1 MADGMTDRMDPDG
14 MDPEG
19 IDEEQGTAAHQVRDA
34 LALAHLSLVGRVA
47 MRLASRLPAS
57 VDRDELRS
65 AGMLGLL
72 DACHRFDEARSASF
86 PSYAEMRIRGAMLDH
101 LRAQDW
107 LPRRLRREARELEGE
122 RRALSQR
129 LGRRPSDGELA
140 AALGWE
146 EEAILAAARAL
157 GEEMVPHAVPDERAD
172 ASVLAAIG
180 VQTPPVDPLT
190 RLGQRRLHQR
200 IATAIERLS
209 EKERRV
215 VQLRYYEDL
224 SFDEIAVTLGL
235 TGGRV
240 GQLHERALLQ
250 LRSRL
255 RAVLA

>member
-1 MADGMTDRMDPDG
+1 

-19 IDEEQGTAAHQVRDA
+19 TDEESKMPAQDARDA
-34 LALAHLSLVGRVA
+34 LALQHLSLVGRVA
-47 MRLASRLPAS
+47 SRLASRLPVS
-57 VDRDELRS
+57 VDRDELKS

-72 DACHRFDEARSASF
+72 DACHRFDETRAASF

-107 LPRRLRREARELEGE
+107 LPRRLRREARELDGE

-129 LGRRPSDGELA
+129 LGRAPSDGELA
-140 AALGWE
+140 EALGWE
-146 EEAILAAARAL
+146 EEEILAAARAL
-157 GEEMVPHAVPDERAD
+157 GEEMVSHAVPEERAD
-172 ASVLAAIG
+172 ASVLEAIG
-180 VQTPPVDPLT
+180 VQTPPEDPLS
-190 RLGQRRLHQR
+190 RLGQRRLHER
-200 IATAIERLS
+200 IAAAIQRLA

-250 LRSRL
+250 LRARL